1 MAGEMQ
7 ALGQDLLEA
16 TAHAETMTPEEIEE
30 MIDYLLN
37 EVFYSQSLSRTFP
50 HILDQKQYGKDPV
63 SSHWHLTASVTAPHR
78 SLSRSSPLMLSK

>member
-37 EVFYSQSLSRTFP
+37 EVFYS
-50 HILDQKQYGKDPV
+50 
-63 SSHWHLTASVTAPHR
+63 
-78 SLSRSSPLMLSK
+78 